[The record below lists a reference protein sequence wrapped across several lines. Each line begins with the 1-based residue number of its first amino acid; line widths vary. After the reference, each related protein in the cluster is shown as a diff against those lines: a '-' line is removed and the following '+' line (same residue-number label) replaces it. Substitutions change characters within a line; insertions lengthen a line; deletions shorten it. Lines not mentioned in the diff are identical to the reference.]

1 MVEIFEN
8 RIEITNPG
16 GLVKGLTP
24 ENFGKI
30 SKQRNPGIA
39 NLFQQI
45 DYIEKMGPGIERIRL
60 ALKEADVPMVQYEF
74 NPYYLKAVFPRQ
86 TENREKTSQEITQE
100 SGEKVG
106 RKLGE
111 KLNKNE
117 RSIMEKIL
125 QHPHITIQELA
136 EEIGISTTAI
146 ENNLSKLKEKGYL
159 RRIGSDK
166 RGRWE
171 VIKGVG
177 NE

>member
-8 RIEITNPG
+8 RLEFTNPG

-30 SKQRNPGIA
+30 SMLRNPGIA
-39 NLFQQI
+39 NLFQRI
-45 DYIEKMGPGIERIRL
+45 DYIEKMGTGIERIRL
-60 ALKEADVPMVQYEF
+60 ALKNADVPTVQYDF
-74 NPYYLKAVFPRQ
+74 NPVYVMAVFPRPK
-86 TENREKTSQEITQE
+86 ENWEKTTQE
-100 SGEKVG
+100 SGANMEK
-106 RKLGE
+106 KLGE

-117 RSIMEKIL
+117 RLIMEKNL
-125 QHPHITIQELA
+125 QHPPITIQELA
-136 EEIGISTTAI
+136 KEIGISTTAI
-146 ENNLSKLKEKGYL
+146 ENNLSKLKGKGYL

-166 RGRWE
+166 HGRWE